1 MNPVIMSFLISAEY
15 CKVINFTVGFSQR
28 IEVLTNGGFSPNIV
42 TKVPSDEADTP
53 LAKANGNR
61 F

>member
-1 MNPVIMSFLISAEY
+1 MSFLISAEY

-28 IEVLTNGGFSPNIV
+28 IEVLTNEGFSPNIG